1 MSVKHLLLAMFAQRD
16 MYGYEIKNMYDTLL
30 VVNENLNFGQVYSTL
45 ARLLRDGLIIQIQDS
60 ENETQ
65 DEKKIYRITK
75 NGSDELLHWVSQADN
90 WNAYP
95 DNLSYKLAACRI
107 IDRDALLSSIEAYR
121 VGLVQK
127 MSELTK
133 TQQRLSDEQVGASLV
148 IERNIFRL
156 ESDINWLALC
166 IDKLNAQ
173 VEK

>member
-1 MSVKHLLLAMFAQRD
+1 MSVKHLMLAMFAQRD

-95 DNLSYKLAACRI
+95 DNLSYPALKAMRTNVIAALAA
-107 IDRDALLSSIEAYR
+107 
-121 VGLVQK
+121 
-127 MSELTK
+127 
-133 TQQRLSDEQVGASLV
+133 
-148 IERNIFRL
+148 
-156 ESDINWLALC
+156 
-166 IDKLNAQ
+166 
-173 VEK
+173 